1 MESLLPGYD
10 RVRRRISPQLHS
22 GDYPE
27 SDIVP
32 FTSIVHDR
40 VSLEVAR
47 GCTRGCRFC
56 QAGYIYRP
64 VRERSSEAVID
75 MAEKALSATGYEDLS
90 LLSLSTGDYSA
101 VEDLVRDLMVRCK
114 PKRVALSLPSMRV
127 GGLSEDLMRM
137 IKEVRKTGITIA
149 PEAGTERLRKV
160 VNKDIEED
168 EIVETA
174 KLVFEQGWLSL
185 KLYFMIGLPTETEE
199 DIDGIVKLCDR
210 IRRELGFSGKSRKKF
225 TVSVSTFVPKPH
237 TPFQWASQLSPDKT
251 RERLDRLRNE
261 LKRRKI
267 QMKWQ
272 DPRLSLLEGAFSRG
286 DRRLADVLLKA
297 RELGCR
303 FDGWSDQ
310 FDFEKWVEAFEKC
323 GLPLEDYAGRA
334 WSTDEVLPWSRIDT
348 GVSGEYLKKE
358 YELAM
363 SGERTPDCRNAA
375 CLGCGVCDH
384 EEIRMD
390 LIDTRQGKLT
400 FPGMDAYK
408 GHVAQGQD
416 IHRKFRVKYEKTGP
430 ARFLGHLELGNV
442 VIRAVRRSG
451 IPIRFSQGYHPMP
464 KIDLG
469 PALPLGVESLE
480 EYIDFE
486 SFGFINAGDI
496 KETLKK
502 EFPQGLNVLDCEE
515 IPVNAPSIFKSEAH
529 VTYRI
534 RMDEGVTMDASE
546 LEEKIAAFHRSS
558 TFVIRRI
565 RKDKVQEKDVKP
577 DILQLETEKENVL
590 MLKVSAGPNSGFRL
604 LDFLSTLLGWELN
617 LVRRLRIQKTR
628 IRFIEEQGT
637 ENVDLRELMKTNQG

>member
-1 MESLLPGYD
+1 M
-10 RVRRRISPQLHS
+10 
-22 GDYPE
+22 
-27 SDIVP
+27 
-32 FTSIVHDR
+32 
-40 VSLEVAR
+40 
-47 GCTRGCRFC
+47 
-56 QAGYIYRP
+56 
-64 VRERSSEAVID
+64 
-75 MAEKALSATGYEDLS
+75 
-90 LLSLSTGDYSA
+90 
-101 VEDLVRDLMVRCK
+101 
-114 PKRVALSLPSMRV
+114 
-127 GGLSEDLMRM
+127 
-137 IKEVRKTGITIA
+137 
-149 PEAGTERLRKV
+149 
-160 VNKDIEED
+160 
-168 EIVETA
+168 
-174 KLVFEQGWLSL
+174 
-185 KLYFMIGLPTETEE
+185 
-199 DIDGIVKLCDR
+199 
-210 IRRELGFSGKSRKKF
+210 
-225 TVSVSTFVPKPH
+225 
-237 TPFQWASQLSPDKT
+237 
-251 RERLDRLRNE
+251 
-261 LKRRKI
+261 
-267 QMKWQ
+267 
-272 DPRLSLLEGAFSRG
+272 SLLEGAFSRG

-515 IPVNAPSIFKSEAH
+515 IPVNAPSIFKSDAQ

>member
-1 MESLLPGYD
+1 MRAAAGRLRRPLLVDG
-10 RVRRRISPQLHS
+10 
-22 GDYPE
+22 
-27 SDIVP
+27 
-32 FTSIVHDR
+32 
-40 VSLEVAR
+40 
-47 GCTRGCRFC
+47 
-56 QAGYIYRP
+56 
-64 VRERSSEAVID
+64 RSA
-75 MAEKALSATGYEDLS
+75 
-90 LLSLSTGDYSA
+90 A
-101 VEDLVRDLMVRCK
+101 VEPYRHGPC
-114 PKRVALSLPSMRV
+114 P
-127 GGLSEDLMRM
+127 
-137 IKEVRKTGITIA
+137 
-149 PEAGTERLRKV
+149 
-160 VNKDIEED
+160 
-168 EIVETA
+168 
-174 KLVFEQGWLSL
+174 
-185 KLYFMIGLPTETEE
+185 
-199 DIDGIVKLCDR
+199 
-210 IRRELGFSGKSRKKF
+210 
-225 TVSVSTFVPKPH
+225 
-237 TPFQWASQLSPDKT
+237 
-251 RERLDRLRNE
+251 
-261 LKRRKI
+261 
-267 QMKWQ
+267 
-272 DPRLSLLEGAFSRG
+272 
-286 DRRLADVLLKA
+286 
-297 RELGCR
+297 
-303 FDGWSDQ
+303 
-310 FDFEKWVEAFEKC
+310 
-323 GLPLEDYAGRA
+323 
-334 WSTDEVLPWSRIDT
+334 
-348 GVSGEYLKKE
+348 GEYLKKE

-546 LEEKIAAFHRSS
+546 LEEKSRGVPPFEHICH
-558 TFVIRRI
+558 
-565 RKDKVQEKDVKP
+565 
-577 DILQLETEKENVL
+577 
-590 MLKVSAGPNSGFRL
+590 
-604 LDFLSTLLGWELN
+604 
-617 LVRRLRIQKTR
+617 
-628 IRFIEEQGT
+628 T
-637 ENVDLRELMKTNQG
+637 ENPKG

>member
-1 MESLLPGYD
+1 MKISNWDEQLEKLLPRVSKPGRYLGTEVGSVHKDPDAVRIRFALAFPDAYEIGMSHLGFRIVYHLLNRREDTAAERFFSPWTDMEDLMREEGVPALSLESRRPLTDFDVIGFSLPYEMGYTNVLNLLDLGGVPLKSENRPEAFPLVIAGGPCTVNPEPIAPFFDAFVVGDSEQLVDELMDALIAAKEENRDKRGTLESLAKIQGVYVPAFFEPVYDENLKLSSVESRLPGYD
-10 RVRRRISPQLHS
+10 HVRRRISPQLHS

-40 VSLEVAR
+40 VSIEVAR

-64 VRERSSEAVID
+64 VRERSPETVID
-75 MAEKALSATGYEDLS
+75 MAENALSSTGYEDLS

-199 DIDGIVKLCDR
+199 DIDGIVGLCDR

-272 DPRLSLLEGAFSRG
+272 DPRLSLLEGAFP
-286 DRRLADVLLKA
+286 
-297 RELGCR
+297 E
-303 FDGWSDQ
+303 
-310 FDFEKWVEAFEKC
+310 
-323 GLPLEDYAGRA
+323 
-334 WSTDEVLPWSRIDT
+334 
-348 GVSGEYLKKE
+348 
-358 YELAM
+358 
-363 SGERTPDCRNAA
+363 
-375 CLGCGVCDH
+375 
-384 EEIRMD
+384 
-390 LIDTRQGKLT
+390 
-400 FPGMDAYK
+400 
-408 GHVAQGQD
+408 
-416 IHRKFRVKYEKTGP
+416 
-430 ARFLGHLELGNV
+430 
-442 VIRAVRRSG
+442 G
-451 IPIRFSQGYHPMP
+451 IEGSQ
-464 KIDLG
+464 
-469 PALPLGVESLE
+469 
-480 EYIDFE
+480 
-486 SFGFINAGDI
+486 
-496 KETLKK
+496 T
-502 EFPQGLNVLDCEE
+502 CC
-515 IPVNAPSIFKSEAH
+515 
-529 VTYRI
+529 
-534 RMDEGVTMDASE
+534 
-546 LEEKIAAFHRSS
+546 
-558 TFVIRRI
+558 
-565 RKDKVQEKDVKP
+565 
-577 DILQLETEKENVL
+577 
-590 MLKVSAGPNSGFRL
+590 
-604 LDFLSTLLGWELN
+604 
-617 LVRRLRIQKTR
+617 
-628 IRFIEEQGT
+628 
-637 ENVDLRELMKTNQG
+637 